1 MFFYKKSI
9 LTFHPVRIN
18 KKKIVPVAGKRI
30 FFFAFELHKKI
41 AFPPVLA

>member
-30 FFFAFELHKKI
+30 FFAIKLHKKI
-41 AFPPVLA
+41 AFPPALA

>member
-9 LTFHPVRIN
+9 LTFHPMRIN
-18 KKKIVPVAGKRI
+18 KKKIVPVAEKRI
-30 FFFAFELHKKI
+30 FFAIKLHKKI